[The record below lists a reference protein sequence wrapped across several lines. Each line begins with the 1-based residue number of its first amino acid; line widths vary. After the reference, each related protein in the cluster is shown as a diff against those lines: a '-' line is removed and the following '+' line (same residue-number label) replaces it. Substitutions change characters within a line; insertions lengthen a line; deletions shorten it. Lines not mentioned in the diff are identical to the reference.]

1 MTGRTLCTDSPETV
15 SVIPEDGR
23 PTLLFWLEEG
33 NEPTEH
39 VLNELAAGQEAIEAL
54 PVNVVFLLRGEESL
68 KQRTLAGV
76 LAKWPGI
83 RVLEDDWAFDLETVA
98 RHLTCD
104 PDRPPLAVA
113 CNRKGQAVYGV
124 SGYHVGSVELLTRIA
139 AHLAGEA

>member
-1 MTGRTLCTDSPETV
+1 M
-15 SVIPEDGR
+15 
-23 PTLLFWLEEG
+23 
-33 NEPTEH
+33 
-39 VLNELAAGQEAIEAL
+39 LNELSAGQEALEAL

-76 LAKWPGI
+76 LAKWPGL

-113 CNRKGQAVYGV
+113 CNGKGQAVYGV

-139 AHLAGEA
+139 AHLCEEKA